1 VVSGAQSPLKL
12 PPGAGAEGWLHGAT
26 LALVTLPIAHVA
38 GAFVPIEVIPIT
50 VAGILYWHR
59 AMVLSWDGRKVPA
72 WRQICFGAGLATV
85 AIALFSPIGHISEEL
100 VLAHM
105 GEHLLIGDIASL
117 LLVLGLTR
125 SLLQPLLAIRVFN
138 RLQVLT
144 HPALAFPLWAVNLF
158 FWHVPAIYQDAY
170 GAAPVHALEHTT
182 FLFFGCLM
190 WMPVFGPLPKPEW
203 FGAGWKVGY
212 VIAVR
217 FTGAILGNVLM
228 WSGTVLYPIYA
239 PGERYWG
246 ITPLADQSTAGV
258 IMMVEGTFLALGVL
272 AWVFFEVAREGTEK
286 QHLLDLAQERGVQLD
301 ERRAQRAVAAGHGAL
316 LEERLSAAHDE

>member
-1 VVSGAQSPLKL
+1 MTPQ
-12 PPGAGAEGWLHGAT
+12 
-26 LALVTLPIAHVA
+26 IAHVA
-38 GAFVPIEVIPIT
+38 GAFAPLEVVPIT
-50 VAGILYWHR
+50 LAGILYWHR
-59 AMVLSWDGRKVPA
+59 ATVLSWDGRAVPA
-72 WRQICFGAGLATV
+72 WRQACFGAGLATI

-100 VLAHM
+100 VIAHM

-125 SLLQPLLAIRVFN
+125 SLLQPLLAIRVFE

-144 HPALAFPLWAVNLF
+144 HPAVAFPLWAFNLF
-158 FWHVPAIYQDAY
+158 LWHLPALYQDAY
-170 GAAPVHALEHTT
+170 GTAPVHALEHTT

-190 WMPVFGPLPKPEW
+190 WMPVFGPLPKPRW
-203 FGAGWKVGY
+203 FTAAWKVGY
-212 VIAVR
+212 VVAVR

-228 WSGTVLYPIYA
+228 WSGSVLYPIYA
-239 PGERYWG
+239 SGEREWG
-246 ITPLADQSTAGV
+246 ISALSDQSTAGT

-286 QHLLDLAQERGVQLD
+286 QDLLDLARERGVELD

-316 LEERLSAAHDE
+316 LRERIGAGVGGGAGGPDE

>member
-1 VVSGAQSPLKL
+1 VTAPL
-12 PPGAGAEGWLHGAT
+12 
-26 LALVTLPIAHVA
+26 AHVA
-38 GAFVPIEVIPIT
+38 GAFVPLEVIPLT

-59 AMVLSWDGRKVPA
+59 AMVLSWDGRAVPA
-72 WRQICFGAGLATV
+72 WRQACFAAGLGTIAL
-85 AIALFSPIGHISEEL
+85 ALFSPVGHISEEL

-105 GEHLLIGDIASL
+105 GEHLLIADLASL

-125 SLLQPLLAIRVFN
+125 SLLQPLLAIRLFD

-144 HPALAFPLWAVNLF
+144 HPAVAFPLWALNLF
-158 FWHVPAIYQDAY
+158 LWHLPALYQDAY
-170 GAAPVHALEHTT
+170 GAAPVHALEHAT
-182 FLFFGCLM
+182 FLLFGCLM
-190 WMPVFGPLPKPEW
+190 WMPVFGPLPKPQW
-203 FGAGWKVGY
+203 FTAGWKVGY
-212 VIAVR
+212 VIGVR

-246 ITPLADQSTAGV
+246 ISALADQSTAGT

-286 QHLLDLAQERGVQLD
+286 QRLLDLARERGVPLD
-301 ERRAQRAVAAGHGAL
+301 ERRAQRAVAAGHGAR
-316 LEERLSAAHDE
+316 LEERIAAGTDERGRAAS

>member
-1 VVSGAQSPLKL
+1 VSIPF
-12 PPGAGAEGWLHGAT
+12 
-26 LALVTLPIAHVA
+26 AHVA

-50 VAGILYWHR
+50 VSGVLYWHR
-59 AMVLSWDGRKVPA
+59 VMALSWDGRRVPL
-72 WRQICFGAGLATV
+72 WRQLCFGAGLATISV
-85 AIALFSPIGHISEEL
+85 ALFSPIGHISDEL

-105 GEHLLIGDIASL
+105 GEHLLIGDVASL

-125 SLLQPLLAIRVFN
+125 SLLQPILAVRAFN

-170 GAAPVHALEHTT
+170 GMAPLHALEHTT

-190 WMPVFGPLPKPEW
+190 WMPIFGPLPKPQW
-203 FGAGWKVGY
+203 FGAGWKVAY

-228 WSGTVLYPIYA
+228 WAGTVLYPIYA
-239 PGERYWG
+239 PGEHYWG
-246 ITPLADQSTAGV
+246 ISPIADQSTAGT
-258 IMMVEGTFLALGVL
+258 IMMVEGTFLALGIL

-286 QHLLDLAQERGVQLD
+286 QDLLDLARERGVELD

-316 LEERLSAAHDE
+316 LEERLTGTRDE